1 MTGRADNGEQYTE
14 WLDETAELPRL
25 RPGEWNDELDE
36 EPAGWYAVDDEDD
49 GETGEIE
56 EDGEIEE
63 AGEIEEDGEELEEET
78 EEPEA
83 EPLVRAAEEPQ
94 PGAPARHSIL
104 DAVVWGL
111 AAAIVLAV
119 IGGGISYAGSRR
131 LQEERTLLASVGDR
145 LPGEQALNTVSI
157 QKLAAIRVEED
168 RKKAEEEERARK
180 KAEEDAKLSEE
191 EGSVEVEFSLSTI
204 QSDLKVKVRRKKE
217 QSLIGGVPFRIRVK
231 GPGGKTMEK
240 TDDDEDGIFYL
251 SGLSNGKYEVT
262 LCPLLDLEQI
272 KAQGDDYR
280 EDPDYRSY
288 SRYRMPE
295 TAQTIEVSD
304 HIAYEVVDVADEIK
318 SASEVNVAK
327 EDTAKKDTPVE
338 SVIRDTVEWVE
349 STKTEIGEGGE
360 EASYI
365 EVKKSEVPDP
375 YLSARVDTGALG
387 KLQFRRLSSVTDPAE
402 GDGSA
407 ASSQEG
413 NTDSGSGGT
422 QSGQEENS
430 GSGSGQDGSG
440 SAGSGNSGSDSSGSD
455 SSESSSSES
464 GSSESSGQ
472 ESSAGSTQEKTSPSL
487 TVDPSEIHLTE
498 GKTQSIHATV
508 SGAENA
514 SVTYSSTDEAVAVV
528 SDGGTVQAKGAGSC
542 EIRVGLREYSEVTK
556 NVKVT
561 VSKKADDSA
570 ALKDSAG
577 NPLYVKEQD
586 AYRAATAAD
595 YSKYDVFYRKT
606 AAEKKYRYTGWQ
618 HINGLTYY
626 YDKDGNYVTGS
637 QIIQGVSY
645 TFSSEGILSTGDTR
659 TGIDVS
665 VWNGRINWNEVAAS
679 GISFAIVRCGYRGS
693 SAGMLVQDSTA
704 GTNITGAK
712 NAGLKVGLYFFSQA
726 VNEAEAVEEASMAV
740 QMAKNYGI
748 SLPIFLDVESS
759 GGRGDAVSVSQRTAN
774 IAAFCRTVQNAGFSA
789 GVYANTNWFSEK
801 INTGA
806 LTSYHIWLA
815 QYAAQ
820 PTYSRTRYDIWQ
832 YSSTG
837 KIAGIS
843 GDVDLNIS
851 YRAY

>member
-14 WLDETAELPRL
+14 WLDETTELPRL

-49 GETGEIE
+49 EEVGEIE
-56 EDGEIEE
+56 ESGEIEE
-63 AGEIEEDGEELEEET
+63 AGEIEEDGEEFAEET

-83 EPLVRAAEEPQ
+83 EPAAGAAEEPQ
-94 PGAPARHSIL
+94 SGAPARRSVL

-191 EGSVEVEFSLSTI
+191 EGSVEVEFALSTI

-231 GPGGKTMEK
+231 GPDGKTMEK

-262 LCPLLDLEQI
+262 LCPLLNLEQI

-375 YLSARVDTGALG
+375 YLSARADTGALG

-402 GDGSA
+402 EDGSA

-430 GSGSGQDGSG
+430 GS
-440 SAGSGNSGSDSSGSD
+440 
-455 SSESSSSES
+455 
-464 GSSESSGQ
+464 SSESSGQ
-472 ESSAGSTQEKTSPSL
+472 ESSGEAGSESSAGSTQEKTSPSL

-514 SVTYSSTDEAVAVV
+514 SVTYFSTDEAVAVV

-556 NVKVT
+556 IVKVT

>member
-1 MTGRADNGEQYTE
+1 MTGRADNGEKYTE

-56 EDGEIEE
+56 E
-63 AGEIEEDGEELEEET
+63 AGEIEEDGEEFAEET
-78 EEPEA
+78 EETEEEA
-83 EPLVRAAEEPQ
+83 SAGVSEEPQ
-94 PGAPARHSIL
+94 PGAPARRSVL

-145 LPGEQALNTVSI
+145 LPGEQALNTDSI

-168 RKKAEEEERARK
+168 RRKAEEEERARK

-375 YLSARVDTGALG
+375 YLSARADTGALG

-402 GDGSA
+402 GDSSA

-430 GSGSGQDGSG
+430 GSGS
-440 SAGSGNSGSDSSGSD
+440 
-455 SSESSSSES
+455 
-464 GSSESSGQ
+464 ESSGQ
-472 ESSAGSTQEKTSPSL
+472 ESSGEAGSESSAESTQEKTSPSL

>member
-83 EPLVRAAEEPQ
+83 EPLARAAEEPQ
-94 PGAPARHSIL
+94 PGAPARRSVL

-168 RKKAEEEERARK
+168 RRKAEEEERARK

-231 GPGGKTMEK
+231 GPTGKTMEK

-375 YLSARVDTGALG
+375 YLSARTDTGALG

-402 GDGSA
+402 EDGSA
-407 ASSQEG
+407 ASSQEE

-430 GSGSGQDGSG
+430 GS
-440 SAGSGNSGSDSSGSD
+440 
-455 SSESSSSES
+455 
-464 GSSESSGQ
+464 SSESSGQ
-472 ESSAGSTQEKTSPSL
+472 ENSGEAGSESSAGSTQEKTSPSL

-665 VWNGRINWNEVAAS
+665 VWNGKINWNEVAAS
-679 GISFAIVRCGYRGS
+679 GISFVIVRCGYRGS

-740 QMAKNYGI
+740 QMAKSYGI

>member
-56 EDGEIEE
+56 EDVEIEE

-83 EPLVRAAEEPQ
+83 EPAAGAAEEPQ
-94 PGAPARHSIL
+94 LGAPARRSVL

-145 LPGEQALNTVSI
+145 LPGEQALNTDSI

-168 RKKAEEEERARK
+168 RRKAEEEERARK

-231 GPGGKTMEK
+231 GPGGKTLEK

-280 EDPDYRSY
+280 DDPDYRSY

-375 YLSARVDTGALG
+375 YLSARADTGALG

-402 GDGSA
+402 GDSSA
-407 ASSQEG
+407 ASLQEG

-430 GSGSGQDGSG
+430 GS
-440 SAGSGNSGSDSSGSD
+440 
-455 SSESSSSES
+455 
-464 GSSESSGQ
+464 SSESSGQ
-472 ESSAGSTQEKTSPSL
+472 ENSGEAGSESSAGSTQEKTSPSL

-561 VSKKADDSA
+561 VSKKMDDSA

-740 QMAKNYGI
+740 QMAKSYGI

>member
-36 EPAGWYAVDDEDD
+36 EPAGWYAVDDEDEE
-49 GETGEIE
+49 ETGEIE
-56 EDGEIEE
+56 ESGEIEE

-83 EPLVRAAEEPQ
+83 VPAAGAAEEPQ
-94 PGAPARHSIL
+94 PGTPARHSVL

-168 RKKAEEEERARK
+168 RRKAEEEERARK

-217 QSLIGGVPFRIRVK
+217 QSLIGGVPFRIRIK

-272 KAQGDDYR
+272 KAQGDGYR

-375 YLSARVDTGALG
+375 YLSARADTGALG

-402 GDGSA
+402 EDGSA

-422 QSGQEENS
+422 
-430 GSGSGQDGSG
+430 DR
-440 SAGSGNSGSDSSGSD
+440 
-455 SSESSSSES
+455 
-464 GSSESSGQ
+464 
-472 ESSAGSTQEKTSPSL
+472 K
-487 TVDPSEIHLTE
+487 
-498 GKTQSIHATV
+498 
-508 SGAENA
+508 
-514 SVTYSSTDEAVAVV
+514 SVV
-528 SDGGTVQAKGAGSC
+528 
-542 EIRVGLREYSEVTK
+542 
-556 NVKVT
+556 
-561 VSKKADDSA
+561 
-570 ALKDSAG
+570 
-577 NPLYVKEQD
+577 
-586 AYRAATAAD
+586 
-595 YSKYDVFYRKT
+595 
-606 AAEKKYRYTGWQ
+606 
-618 HINGLTYY
+618 
-626 YDKDGNYVTGS
+626 
-637 QIIQGVSY
+637 
-645 TFSSEGILSTGDTR
+645 
-659 TGIDVS
+659 
-665 VWNGRINWNEVAAS
+665 
-679 GISFAIVRCGYRGS
+679 
-693 SAGMLVQDSTA
+693 
-704 GTNITGAK
+704 
-712 NAGLKVGLYFFSQA
+712 
-726 VNEAEAVEEASMAV
+726 
-740 QMAKNYGI
+740 
-748 SLPIFLDVESS
+748 
-759 GGRGDAVSVSQRTAN
+759 
-774 IAAFCRTVQNAGFSA
+774 
-789 GVYANTNWFSEK
+789 
-801 INTGA
+801 
-806 LTSYHIWLA
+806 
-815 QYAAQ
+815 
-820 PTYSRTRYDIWQ
+820 
-832 YSSTG
+832 
-837 KIAGIS
+837 
-843 GDVDLNIS
+843 
-851 YRAY
+851 